1 MSPAEAQALAGK
13 ETANAESGFARWLAR
28 ADDRLN
34 PILVKEVRQALR
46 GRYFR
51 NLFWLTVVLATG
63 IGVFMI
69 FIANVNGDVDE
80 LGPNFFTATFG
91 VLSFAVHTFV
101 PFWAF
106 QSMGA
111 EWEENTYDLLVI
123 SDLRPRQMVLGK
135 VLAATV
141 QGLLYYS
148 AFTPFLVSTFLMGG
162 VDILAIA
169 VLIGLSL
176 LASITLSFVAVAF
189 STLGKTKIVR
199 AGLAMLLA
207 GALLPMS
214 FGAIGFGTL
223 LVQESSVLRDPDFLL
238 GLAFFATALPLVS
251 LFACAIGCARLAHE
265 EENRST
271 LLRILTSTITLVTL
285 GWSVYVYGFL
295 FRGDAEWLAALTSI
309 GIVASSAA
317 YLFFVTEAEPFGRR
331 VAQQVPR
338 STGLALLAL
347 PWLPGGARGVALIVV
362 HGVLAVLVTA
372 ALALPLGDPEVVAF
386 VAVFQL
392 YAFAIFGLPS
402 GIAAFGIRSLR
413 GRTAVRVLIPLGVG
427 LAAFL
432 PALVG
437 FVADH
442 GDWMRFEHPFNP
454 VYVLACVASQ
464 RWEDATGGL
473 VVLGATVLF
482 ALIAN
487 TKRVARAV
495 AETQRCAQ
503 ARREREARHAAR
515 DAEPSAGPSAEL
527 GAGGASDAATER

>member
-1 MSPAEAQALAGK
+1 MSPAEASAAT
-13 ETANAESGFARWLAR
+13 TAQTTSTAAESGLARWLAR

-69 FIANVNGDVDE
+69 FVANVDGNLDE

-135 VLAATV
+135 VLAASV

-169 VLIGLSL
+169 LLIGLSL
-176 LASITLSFVAVAF
+176 LASTTLSFIAVAL

-207 GALLPMS
+207 GALLPVS
-214 FGAIGFGTL
+214 GGAIGFGTL
-223 LVQESSVLRDPDFLL
+223 LVQESSVMRDPDFLL
-238 GLAFFATALPLVS
+238 ALALFATALPLVS
-251 LFACAIGCARLAHE
+251 LFAFAIGCARLAHE

-271 LLRILTSTITLVTL
+271 PLRILTTAITVVSL
-285 GWSVYVYGFL
+285 GWSVYTYGFAY
-295 FRGDAEWLAALTSI
+295 RGDSEWFAVLSSVGLVAA
-309 GIVASSAA
+309 SAA
-317 YLFFVTEAEPFGRR
+317 YLFFVTEVEPFGRR

-338 STGLALLAL
+338 STTLALLAL
-347 PWLPGGARGVALIVV
+347 PWLPGGGRGIVL
-362 HGVLAVLVTA
+362 VLAHAVLSVLVTA
-372 ALALPLGDPEVVAF
+372 AIALPLGDPGLLAF
-386 VAVFQL
+386 VTVFHL

-402 GIAAFGIRSLR
+402 GIAAFGIRTLR

-437 FVADH
+437 FAVGH

-454 VYVLACVASQ
+454 VYVLASVAGS
-464 RWEDATGGL
+464 RWDDASGGL
-473 VVLGATVLF
+473 IVLGACV
-482 ALIAN
+482 LIAVVAN
-487 TKRVARAV
+487 AKRIARAV
-495 AETQRCAQ
+495 AETQHRARE
-503 ARREREARHAAR
+503 RREREARQAAQ
-515 DAEPSAGPSAEL
+515 DAVGVR
-527 GAGGASDAATER
+527 DAATER